1 MAEPDRRSSL
11 SGHTVNDVDVNST
24 LPTYKVDIGKNQP
37 EDDPIEKREDAAV
50 ETKGTTTEE
59 EQYPGAFSLT
69 FIVIAL
75 ILAMFL
81 VALDMTIVATAIPEI
96 TDQFHSLDQV
106 GWYGS
111 AFFLTL
117 ASFQSTWGKGYKY
130 FTLKNTFL
138 LSIFIFE
145 IGSLIC
151 GVAPNSTALI
161 VGRAVAGAGA
171 AGISSGVYTIIAF
184 SAPPRQRPAYTGIL
198 GATYAVAS
206 VVGPLLGG
214 VFTSNVTW
222 RWCFYIN
229 IPIGGVS
236 AAIIVFLFKNPPA
249 ARPAQASW
257 KEKLL
262 QMDLPGTFTIMAA
275 VVCYL
280 LALQWGGVSKAWN
293 SRDVIGVLVGF
304 GVLVIVFIII
314 EWRMGERALMP
325 ARILKQR
332 NILVCSLYVLFVVG
346 PMFILIYYLP
356 IYFQSIKNV
365 SASES
370 GVHNVPFILTV
381 SIFTI
386 ISGGLITAFGQ
397 FGYLMIIG
405 SVIATIG
412 SGLIYMFD
420 INTGPGKW
428 IGYQIVAGIGTGL
441 AGQISIIV
449 NQASVE
455 PSDLATV
462 SAVTLFLQTIG
473 GAFWVSAGESA
484 FINRLVQKLP
494 DTAPH
499 VNPQLVAA
507 VGATDLRKVFSPED
521 IPGILLAYMDGL
533 KTTFILAI
541 ALGGVSV
548 IVSLFPRWV
557 SLKGKAVAGG
567 AA

>member
-1 MAEPDRRSSL
+1 M
-11 SGHTVNDVDVNST
+11 
-24 LPTYKVDIGKNQP
+24 
-37 EDDPIEKREDAAV
+37 
-50 ETKGTTTEE
+50 
-59 EQYPGAFSLT
+59 
-69 FIVIAL
+69 
-75 ILAMFL
+75 
-81 VALDMTIVATAIPEI
+81 
-96 TDQFHSLDQV
+96 
-106 GWYGS
+106 
-111 AFFLTL
+111 
-117 ASFQSTWGKGYKY
+117 
-130 FTLKNTFL
+130 
-138 LSIFIFE
+138 
-145 IGSLIC
+145 
-151 GVAPNSTALI
+151 
-161 VGRAVAGAGA
+161 
-171 AGISSGVYTIIAF
+171 
-184 SAPPRQRPAYTGIL
+184 
-198 GATYAVAS
+198 
-206 VVGPLLGG
+206 LLGG
-214 VFTSNVTW
+214 GGKSLPFTRAWARLTHRHS
-222 RWCFYIN
+222 FYIN
-229 IPIGGVS
+229 LPIGGVS

-257 KEKLL
+257 EEKLL

-332 NILVCSLYVLFVVG
+332 NILVCCLYVLFVVG

-428 IGYQIVAGIGTGL
+428 IGYQIVAGVGTGL

-533 KTTFILAI
+533 KTAFILAI